1 MKHPEIEKRIQDLLS
16 KMTLEEKVG
25 QLHQSG
31 GSLVGAFDLTFEE
44 ILTMVEDGRITEEE
58 GHKMLSNAKHD
69 WHEDDLRAGRIGS
82 YLNVIGAEEMNRLQR
97 IAVEETRLG
106 IPLING
112 FDVIH
117 GFRTIAPIPL
127 AESCAWEPDLWQRT
141 ARMSAE
147 EASAAGIHMTF
158 SPMVD
163 VS

>member
-1 MKHPEIEKRIQDLLS
+1 MKNPEIERRIRDLLG

-31 GSLVGAFDLTFEE
+31 GSLVGAFDLTLEE
-44 ILTMVEDGRITEEE
+44 ILTMVADGRITDEEA
-58 GHKMLSNAKHD
+58 HKMLSEAKHD

-117 GFRTIAPIPL
+117 GFRTITPIPL

-147 EASAAGIHMTF
+147 EAQEYGLIDK
-158 SPMVD
+158 VIYKR
-163 VS
+163 